1 MPLLLQV
8 GHMVIGSGFLIV
20 IWEKISF
27 GLSGSKAD
35 IVDILR

>member
-8 GHMVIGSGFLIV
+8 GHMGIGSGFLIV